1 MKVTVNKTEL
11 TIFQGATVADA
22 IRAYYTQQKQKAPTP
37 LPEVEDTYGNSVEH
51 DGALTEGNRLIIKDK

>member
-22 IRAYYTQQKQKAPTP
+22 LRTYYPTKAKAPSP
-37 LPEVEDTYGNSVEH
+37 LPELKTFTVIAWH
-51 DGALTEGNRLIIKDK
+51 DGALLKEIN

>member
-22 IRAYYTQQKQKAPTP
+22 LRAYYTQQKQKHLHPCLKLKTFTVIAWHMT
-37 LPEVEDTYGNSVEH
+37 EH
-51 DGALTEGNRLIIKDK
+51 LLKEIN